1 MFLDE
6 AGKSVTFQ
14 FLAEA
19 TELNGKKPDPNNDLN
34 SKYSSYTGGKGE
46 VNPKTFKISKNSGKV
61 YELQIKILNFWEWLD
76 VFEGEEITSKE
87 LKDILKVS
95 DVQVFST
102 SPSFHWT
109 SPNYFLSQLDG
120 SIYPTDI
127 APKVWDKIRGES
139 FLDKHLAQLFSSIDF
154 FIPQMAQKLN
164 SKLRS
169 RNLI

>member
-1 MFLDE
+1 M
-6 AGKSVTFQ
+6 
-14 FLAEA
+14 
-19 TELNGKKPDPNNDLN
+19 
-34 SKYSSYTGGKGE
+34 
-46 VNPKTFKISKNSGKV
+46 
-61 YELQIKILNFWEWLD
+61 
-76 VFEGEEITSKE
+76 
-87 LKDILKVS
+87 
-95 DVQVFST
+95 FST